1 MAAEL
6 LLKAI
11 ATKEIEAVICRA
23 PDFTDRKTKG
33 LTNALIFDSLRK
45 ARSPSISKDSVLR
58 TLIFTPDASKAM
70 ALIGNTTN
78 AYGQTWHLPCDD
90 NRLTYKQL
98 IDEIGS
104 QLGRDIKYAVLSWWV
119 LKIGSP

>member
-23 PDFTDRKTKG
+23 PEFTDRKTKG

-45 ARSPSISKDSVLR
+45 GKAQ
-58 TLIFTPDASKAM
+58 IFLKTVSCEHLYLPLMPVK
-70 ALIGNTTN
+70 L
-78 AYGQTWHLPCDD
+78 WH
-90 NRLTYKQL
+90 
-98 IDEIGS
+98 
-104 QLGRDIKYAVLSWWV
+104 
-119 LKIGSP
+119 